1 MIRMMC
7 GVGLIDRVL
16 TDILCGRMGW
26 VLLSRLR
33 IWSFKAA
40 CGGSDMAWEEDAFDW
55 KKKKNGESEFDKK
68 LLTLASQDND
78 IKTDVVVVVV
88 DLLILDKSMQMIF
101 HSDNYHFDNWFYFY
115 PLFL

>member
-1 MIRMMC
+1 MC

-55 KKKKNGESEFDKK
+55 KKKKKKNGESEFDKK

>member
-1 MIRMMC
+1 M
-7 GVGLIDRVL
+7 GVVVKIENLIVQSCLWWERYGLR
-16 TDILCGRMGW
+16 R
-26 VLLSRLR
+26 
-33 IWSFKAA
+33 
-40 CGGSDMAWEEDAFDW
+40 EDAFDW
-55 KKKKNGESEFDKK
+55 KKKKKNGESEFDKK